1 MPFIHLTSFIAA
13 PVERVF
19 DLSRHIDLHK
29 ISQQENHEE
38 AVGGVTSGL
47 IKEGETVTWKA
58 KHLFKTRFM
67 TVKITDM
74 KSPWYFEDVMEK
86 GDFVLYAHK
95 HHFKEVQN
103 GTIMIDEVTFQTPY
117 GLIGR
122 AVNHLY
128 LTDYLKKLILKRNQ
142 TIKDFAETTKWQT
155 LFK

>member
-1 MPFIHLTSFIAA
+1 MPSIHLTSFIAA

-19 DLSRHIDLHK
+19 DLSRHIGLHK
-29 ISQQENHEE
+29 ISQQENQEE

-74 KSPWYFEDVMEK
+74 KSPGYFEDVMER
-86 GDFVLYAHK
+86 GDFISYVHK

-103 GTIMIDEVTFQTPY
+103 GTIIIDELEFKTPY
-117 GLIGR
+117 GIIGR
-122 AVNHLY
+122 AVNHFY
-128 LTDYLKKLILKRNQ
+128 LTGYLQNLIIKRNE
-142 TIKDFAETTKWQT
+142 TIKHYAETTKWQS
-155 LFK
+155 LLS